1 MSSINAAIPS
11 SEARIMAY
19 LLPRAVIVLI
29 AWSVTCGIINVWS
42 SVDPVAF
49 YIAGV
54 SWALVG
60 IAFFGYVYKLRS
72 EANLQQDHSLPH
84 GVEPAE

>member
-1 MSSINAAIPS
+1 MASIHAAIHS

-60 IAFFGYVYKLRS
+60 IAFFGYVYKLRR
-72 EANLQQDHSLPH
+72 EANPEQGRALPR
-84 GVEPAE
+84 GIAPAE